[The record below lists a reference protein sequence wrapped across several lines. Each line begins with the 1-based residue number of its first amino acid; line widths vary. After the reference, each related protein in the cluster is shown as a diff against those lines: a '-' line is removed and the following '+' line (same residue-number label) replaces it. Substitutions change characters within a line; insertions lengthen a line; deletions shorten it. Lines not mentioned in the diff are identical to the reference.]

1 MTTLARPYAIAAF
14 DYALQ
19 KNSLSAW
26 KTMLSSAALLV
37 EEKEVVRLLSN
48 PEITRKNTADLC
60 CDVLSSGLDAGL
72 DIEKE
77 NFIRLLAEYNRLP
90 VLPDIARLFESY
102 CAEHE
107 KNMKVQVI
115 SAIELDDSYQQK
127 LTTSLANRLK
137 RQVVLQCEVDPDL
150 LGGVIVKAG
159 DVVMDGSVRG
169 KLNRLF
175 ESL

>member
-1 MTTLARPYAIAAF
+1 MADMTTLARPYAMAAF

-19 KNSLSAW
+19 KNSLSEW
-26 KTMLSSAALLV
+26 KVMLSSAALLV
-37 EEKEVVRLLSN
+37 EEKEIVRLLSN
-48 PEITRKNTADLC
+48 PEILRKNTADLC
-60 CDVLSSGLDAGL
+60 CDILSSVLDA
-72 DIEKE
+72 EKE

-90 VLPDIARLFESY
+90 VLPDIAKLFESY
-102 CAEHE
+102 CAEQE
-107 KNMKVQVI
+107 KNMTVQVI
-115 SAIELDDSYQQK
+115 SAIALDESYQQK
-127 LTTSLANRLK
+127 LTTRLANRLK
-137 RQVVLQCEVDPDL
+137 RQVVLQCEVDPTL